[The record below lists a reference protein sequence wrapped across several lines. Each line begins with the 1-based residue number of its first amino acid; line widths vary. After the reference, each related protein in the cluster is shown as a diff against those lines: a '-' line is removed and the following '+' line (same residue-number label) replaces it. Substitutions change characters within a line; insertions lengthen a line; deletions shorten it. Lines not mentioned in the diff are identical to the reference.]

1 MSYTN
6 NAILCLVLACSVF
19 FTAIPAHAFTANS
32 LDITVSEN
40 GDAIATFRFTLEGII
55 ENSIP
60 QSMLEEEL
68 KKGLTTSA
76 EPPELMSM
84 DKSSAVLLL
93 KKFAD
98 TADVPTGIEYRTATM
113 DFKKAEI
120 ALQNSAISGAVSA
133 DFSPEKITL
142 TFPDSFR
149 REFSNVDVLPA
160 VFHTVVDPSKTP
172 RPTSIPGVTG
182 TAVPGATT
190 VQPITGSM
198 NVTSSPPG
206 VKVFLGSRYIGD
218 APALFSGIVPGIYT
232 VEFRKDG
239 YESVSKNVTV
249 NPQRTTSVMVVLR
262 YIPPAA
268 TEEPSA
274 FPWLPVL
281 AVMFCL
287 AAIATGGYFY
297 WTEKKKKEWGVE
309 EDTGPD
315 CSQNPVPPSGGSTTK
330 SPGAGSPATG
340 SPATGGPEARNT
352 VVRVT
357 MLRDNPDK
365 GTGQKDSGD
374 KPE

>member
-6 NAILCLVLACSVF
+6 HAILCLVLACSVF
-19 FTAIPAHAFTANS
+19 FTVIPAQAFTANS
-32 LDITVSEN
+32 LDIIVSEN

-60 QSMLEEEL
+60 QSILEEEL

-76 EPPELMSM
+76 EPPELKSM

-98 TADVPTGIEYRTATM
+98 TSDVPTGTEYRTATM

-133 DFSPEKITL
+133 DFSPDKITL

-149 REFSNVDVLPA
+149 REFSNVDILPA

-172 RPTSIPGVTG
+172 RPTSLPGVTG
-182 TAVPGATT
+182 TAVPGATI
-190 VQPITGSM
+190 VQSVTGSM

-206 VKVFLGSRYIGD
+206 VKVYLGSGYIGD
-218 APALFSGIVPGIYT
+218 APALFMGIVPGT
-232 VEFRKDG
+232 HMVEFRKDG
-239 YESVSKNVTV
+239 YESVSKNVTI
-249 NPQRTTSVMVVLR
+249 NPQKTTNVMVVLR
-262 YIPPAA
+262 YIPQAA

-281 AVMFCL
+281 VVIVFL
-287 AAIATGGYFY
+287 VAIAIGGYFY
-297 WTEKKKKEWGVE
+297 WTEKKRKEWGVE
-309 EDTGPD
+309 EDTEPE
-315 CSQNPVPPSGGSTTK
+315 CSRNQVPPAGDSTIK
-330 SPGAGSPATG
+330 SPKAGSPASG
-340 SPATGGPEARNT
+340 SPEVRNT
-352 VVRVT
+352 VVKVT
-357 MLRDNPDK
+357 ILKDIPDK
-365 GTGQKDSGD
+365 GAGQKDSGD